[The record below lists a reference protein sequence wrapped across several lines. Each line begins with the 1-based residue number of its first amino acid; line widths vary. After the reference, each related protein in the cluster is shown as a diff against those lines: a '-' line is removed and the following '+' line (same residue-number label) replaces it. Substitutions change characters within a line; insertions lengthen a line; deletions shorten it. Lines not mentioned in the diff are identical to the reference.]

1 MSGKFMSV
9 KRVIVPTITM
19 LIIASQLMGCSSVSQ
34 SEMLQ
39 MINQG
44 DAIEIEVA
52 VPLNQEQGT
61 EKTVEWTQLDQLTSQ
76 PELRSSMENI
86 FKIVAFGDNSKNGVF
101 YVNLDGEQ
109 DGNNTLYNV
118 FANNKFREGYW
129 NNVAVQREL
138 AQASAENYADI
149 DYEESNYKRA
159 MLAGING
166 YFNILNDS
174 ETGFANMDST
184 ITRLE
189 AMSAL
194 FKAENP
200 VTDTLSEDNEFRE
213 AVDTGNTNEYTIFAS
228 NLSEQSYLDISSGS
242 LDSHTANG
250 TITRGE
256 LVYMIVQEYF
266 KTEYDN
272 VDIKGEC
279 YADTVNGGN
288 IAVAQKFIE
297 GENKKE
303 HWQSYELS
311 YALQNPDKGC
321 PERMYKALLVAN
333 EKGIIVDKD
342 SRWEEGATKEDFLEM
357 LTNAYLALPSQVSA
371 ERGTGEAPVQSEAPT
386 TEHEETG
393 ELGNGTSEDA
403 ELETPEDVEYQNQ
416 LDNEL
421 AEETKDQSDVISTDI
436 EILDKTMYAKGSVN
450 TRSGPSTDYE
460 KLGGLTTNQEVHVTG
475 QSKETGWYE
484 IEINGSKQYVSNQF
498 LSDTKTQVTQASTS
512 NSGQTTETENNS
524 APAQNNSDNSNQG
537 NATADLRKEDI
548 LNKLQQMGCTSGNSD
563 SVNSSG
569 SAAGLGK
576 THYESGEGVTAY

>member
-1 MSGKFMSV
+1 MSV

-149 DYEESNYKRA
+149 DYEEGNYKRA

-174 ETGFANMDST
+174 ETGYANMDST

-200 VTDTLSEDNEFRE
+200 VTDTLSEDSEFRE
-213 AVDTGNTNEYTIFAS
+213 AVDDGNTNEYTIFAS

-386 TEHEETG
+386 TETSDNLAVDVEGTDGVIEDGDYDEEVTPQVEEDTSKEQQETTKVEFTEERYQYFSKMMQEDLENRTG
-393 ELGNGTSEDA
+393 WQDDYSYDEVVEYITRDAMKDCMPSGGSSGHIDAPVPEGSAPSNASEIGNGGID
-403 ELETPEDVEYQNQ
+403 Y
-416 LDNEL
+416 
-421 AEETKDQSDVISTDI
+421 
-436 EILDKTMYAKGSVN
+436 
-450 TRSGPSTDYE
+450 SGPSDP
-460 KLGGLTTNQEVHVTG
+460 
-475 QSKETGWYE
+475 
-484 IEINGSKQYVSNQF
+484 QF
-498 LSDTKTQVTQASTS
+498 
-512 NSGQTTETENNS
+512 
-524 APAQNNSDNSNQG
+524 
-537 NATADLRKEDI
+537 
-548 LNKLQQMGCTSGNSD
+548 
-563 SVNSSG
+563 
-569 SAAGLGK
+569 AG
-576 THYESGEGVTAY
+576 VVVQ

>member
-34 SEMLQ
+34 SEMLR

-118 FANNKFREGYW
+118 FANNKFRESYW

-138 AQASAENYADI
+138 AEVSAENYADI
-149 DYEESNYKRA
+149 DYEEGNYKRA

-200 VTDTLSEDNEFRE
+200 VTDTLSEDSEFRE
-213 AVDTGNTNEYTIFAS
+213 AVDAGNTNEYTIFAS
-228 NLSEQSYLDISSGS
+228 NLSEQSYLDIGSGS

-279 YADTVNGGN
+279 YVDTVNGGN

-386 TEHEETG
+386 TELEETG
-393 ELGNGTSEDA
+393 ELGNGTGEDA

-484 IEINGSKQYVSNQF
+484 IEINGSRQYVSNQF

-512 NSGQTTETENNS
+512 NSGQ
-524 APAQNNSDNSNQG
+524 QSNQG
-537 NATADLRKEDI
+537 TTQN
-548 LNKLQQMGCTSGNSD
+548 NNSNNTSQGNSNGT
-563 SVNSSG
+563 VNSDGSLNLDKLKEMGFGGSG
-569 SAAGLGK
+569 SITGGRDGSQDGK

>member
-9 KRVIVPTITM
+9 KRIIVPTITM

-86 FKIVAFGDNSKNGVF
+86 FKIVAFGDNSKNGVL

-149 DYEESNYKRA
+149 DYEEGNYKRA

-174 ETGFANMDST
+174 ETGYANMDST

-200 VTDTLSEDNEFRE
+200 VTDTLSEDSEFRE

-333 EKGIIVDKD
+333 EKEIIVDKD
-342 SRWEEGATKEDFLEM
+342 SRWEEGATKEDLLEM

-386 TEHEETG
+386 TETSELEETADSNVSDMYV
-393 ELGNGTSEDA
+393 EI
-403 ELETPEDVEYQNQ
+403 ETPEEAEYQDYLESQ
-416 LDNEL
+416 EALEDKTEDDL
-421 AEETKDQSDVISTDI
+421 VQSDIVT
-436 EILDKTMYAKGSVN
+436 LDKTMYAKGSVN

-484 IEINGSKQYVSNQF
+484 IEINGSKQYVSDKY
-498 LSDTKTQVTQASTS
+498 LSDTKMQVTKPSTT
-512 NSGQTTETENNS
+512 NNNQTSATS
-524 APAQNNSDNSNQG
+524 APSDNSSTPEQTPSNLQPTIINGQTDASQLDWSNSFG
-537 NATADLRKEDI
+537 NLPS
-548 LNKLQQMGCTSGNSD
+548 L
-563 SVNSSG
+563 
-569 SAAGLGK
+569 
-576 THYESGEGVTAY
+576 ESGKGIHAY

>member
-1 MSGKFMSV
+1 MSV

-129 NNVAVQREL
+129 NNVAVQRKL

-149 DYEESNYKRA
+149 DYEEGNYKRA

-213 AVDTGNTNEYTIFAS
+213 AVGTGNTNEYTIFAS

-288 IAVAQKFIE
+288 IAVAQKFID

-333 EKGIIVDKD
+333 ENGIIVDKD

-371 ERGTGEAPVQSEAPT
+371 ERGTGEAPVQSEEPT
-386 TEHEETG
+386 TELEETG

-512 NSGQTTETENNS
+512 NSGQ
-524 APAQNNSDNSNQG
+524 QSNQG
-537 NATADLRKEDI
+537 TTQN
-548 LNKLQQMGCTSGNSD
+548 NNSNNTSQGNSNGT
-563 SVNSSG
+563 VNSDGSLNLDKLAEMGFGKHDLPASSG
-569 SAAGLGK
+569 SAAGLGNNS
-576 THYESGEGVTAY
+576 SGNWNDVTIY

>member
-101 YVNLDGEQ
+101 YVNLEGEQ

-149 DYEESNYKRA
+149 DYEEGNYKRA

-174 ETGFANMDST
+174 ETGYVNMDST

-200 VTDTLSEDNEFRE
+200 VTDTLSEDSEFRE
-213 AVDTGNTNEYTIFAS
+213 AVDAGNTNEYTIFAS

-333 EKGIIVDKD
+333 EKEIIVDKD

-371 ERGTGEAPVQSEAPT
+371 ERGTGEAPVQSEAST

-498 LSDTKTQVTQASTS
+498 LSDTKTQVTQASNS
-512 NSGQTTETENNS
+512 NSGQPTETENNS

>member
-9 KRVIVPTITM
+9 KRIIVPTITM

-149 DYEESNYKRA
+149 DYEEGNYKRA

-174 ETGFANMDST
+174 ETGYANMDST

-200 VTDTLSEDNEFRE
+200 VTDTLSEDSEFRE
-213 AVDTGNTNEYTIFAS
+213 AVDAGNTNEYTIFAS
-228 NLSEQSYLDISSGS
+228 NLSEQSYLDIGSGS

-333 EKGIIVDKD
+333 EKGIIADKD

-371 ERGTGEAPVQSEAPT
+371 ERGTGEAPVQSEVPT
-386 TEHEETG
+386 TETSELEETADSNVSDMYV
-393 ELGNGTSEDA
+393 EI
-403 ELETPEDVEYQNQ
+403 ETPEEAEYQDYLESQ
-416 LDNEL
+416 EALEDKTEDDL
-421 AEETKDQSDVISTDI
+421 VQSDIVT
-436 EILDKTMYAKGSVN
+436 LDKTMYAKGSVN

-484 IEINGSKQYVSNQF
+484 IEINGSKQYVSDKY
-498 LSDTKTQVTQASTS
+498 LSDTKMQVTKPSTTNNNQTSSTS
-512 NSGQTTETENNS
+512 
-524 APAQNNSDNSNQG
+524 APSDNSSTPEQTPSN
-537 NATADLRKEDI
+537 
-548 LNKLQQMGCTSGNSD
+548 LQPTIINGQTDASQLDWG
-563 SVNSSG
+563 
-569 SAAGLGK
+569 
-576 THYESGEGVTAY
+576 SGETFDFGHHAGGEGIHAD

>member
-149 DYEESNYKRA
+149 DYEEGNYKRA

-200 VTDTLSEDNEFRE
+200 VTDTLSEDSEFRE
-213 AVDTGNTNEYTIFAS
+213 AVDAGNTNEYTIFAS

-512 NSGQTTETENNS
+512 NSGQ
-524 APAQNNSDNSNQG
+524 QSNQG
-537 NATADLRKEDI
+537 TTQN
-548 LNKLQQMGCTSGNSD
+548 NNSNNTSQGNSNGT
-563 SVNSSG
+563 VNTDGSLNLDKLKELGFGKHDLPASSG
-569 SAAGLGK
+569 SAAGLGNNS
-576 THYESGEGVTAY
+576 SGNWNDVTIY

>member
-1 MSGKFMSV
+1 MSV

-149 DYEESNYKRA
+149 DYEEGNYKRA

-200 VTDTLSEDNEFRE
+200 VTDTLSEDSDFRE

-303 HWQSYELS
+303 RWQSYELS

-333 EKGIIVDKD
+333 EKEIIVDKD

-357 LTNAYLALPSQVSA
+357 ITNAYLALPSQVSA

-386 TEHEETG
+386 TE
-393 ELGNGTSEDA
+393 TSELKETA
-403 ELETPEDVEYQNQ
+403 EPSEMDV
-416 LDNEL
+416 L
-421 AEETKDQSDVISTDI
+421 
-436 EILDKTMYAKGSVN
+436 M
-450 TRSGPSTDYE
+450 
-460 KLGGLTTNQEVHVTG
+460 NQEDSDMAEAIDESATVEENTSDYV
-475 QSKETGWYE
+475 
-484 IEINGSKQYVSNQF
+484 INEANQ
-498 LSDTKTQVTQASTS
+498 T
-512 NSGQTTETENNS
+512 
-524 APAQNNSDNSNQG
+524 
-537 NATADLRKEDI
+537 
-548 LNKLQQMGCTSGNSD
+548 
-563 SVNSSG
+563 
-569 SAAGLGK
+569 
-576 THYESGEGVTAY
+576 

>member
-9 KRVIVPTITM
+9 KRIIVPTITM

-149 DYEESNYKRA
+149 DYEEGNYKRA

-174 ETGFANMDST
+174 ETGYANMDST

-242 LDSHTANG
+242 LDSHTVNG

-333 EKGIIVDKD
+333 EKEIIVDKD

-475 QSKETGWYE
+475 QSKETRWYE

-498 LSDTKTQVTQASTS
+498 LSDTKTQVTQASNS
-512 NSGQTTETENNS
+512 NSGQQSNQGT
-524 APAQNNSDNSNQG
+524 AQNNNSNNTSQG
-537 NATADLRKEDI
+537 NSNGTVNSDGS
-548 LNKLQQMGCTSGNSD
+548 LNLDKLAEMGFGGSGSITGGRDGSQDGLSGSGN
-563 SVNSSG
+563 
-569 SAAGLGK
+569 
-576 THYESGEGVTAY
+576 GVGVEVY

>member
-1 MSGKFMSV
+1 MSV

-149 DYEESNYKRA
+149 DYEEGNYKRA

-174 ETGFANMDST
+174 ETGYANMDST

-200 VTDTLSEDNEFRE
+200 VTDTLSEDSEFRE
-213 AVDTGNTNEYTIFAS
+213 AVDAGNTNEYTIFAS

-371 ERGTGEAPVQSEAPT
+371 ERGTGEAPIQSEAPT

-498 LSDTKTQVTQASTS
+498 LSDTKTQVTQASNS

>member
-149 DYEESNYKRA
+149 DYEEGNYKRA

-200 VTDTLSEDNEFRE
+200 VTDTLSEDSEFRE
-213 AVDTGNTNEYTIFAS
+213 AVDAGNTNEYTIFAS

-371 ERGTGEAPVQSEAPT
+371 ERGTGEAPVQSEEPT

-498 LSDTKTQVTQASTS
+498 LSDTKTQVTQASNS
-512 NSGQTTETENNS
+512 NSGQQSNQGTTQNNNS
-524 APAQNNSDNSNQG
+524 NNTSQG
-537 NATADLRKEDI
+537 NATADLSKEDI

-569 SAAGLGK
+569 SASGLGDNS
-576 THYESGEGVTAY
+576 SGNWNDVTIY

>member
-149 DYEESNYKRA
+149 DYEEGNYKRA

-174 ETGFANMDST
+174 ETGYANMDST

-200 VTDTLSEDNEFRE
+200 VTDTLSEDSEFRE
-213 AVDTGNTNEYTIFAS
+213 AVDAGNTNEYTIFAS

-288 IAVAQKFIE
+288 IAVVQKFIE

-333 EKGIIVDKD
+333 KKGIIADKD

-371 ERGTGEAPVQSEAPT
+371 ERGTGEAPVQSEEPT
-386 TEHEETG
+386 TELEETDDSNVSDMYV
-393 ELGNGTSEDA
+393 EI
-403 ELETPEDVEYQNQ
+403 ETPEEAEYQDYLESQ
-416 LDNEL
+416 EALEDKTEDDL
-421 AEETKDQSDVISTDI
+421 VQSDIVT
-436 EILDKTMYAKGSVN
+436 LDKTMYAKGSVN

-484 IEINGSKQYVSNQF
+484 IEINGSKQYVSDKY
-498 LSDTKTQVTQASTS
+498 LSDTKMQVTKPSST
-512 NSGQTTETENNS
+512 NNNQTSSIS
-524 APAQNNSDNSNQG
+524 APSDNSSTPEQTPSN
-537 NATADLRKEDI
+537 
-548 LNKLQQMGCTSGNSD
+548 LQPTIINGQTDASQLDWG
-563 SVNSSG
+563 
-569 SAAGLGK
+569 
-576 THYESGEGVTAY
+576 SGETFDFGHHAGGEGIHAD

>member
-1 MSGKFMSV
+1 MSV

-149 DYEESNYKRA
+149 DYEEGDYKRA

-200 VTDTLSEDNEFRE
+200 VTDTLSEDSEFRE

-333 EKGIIVDKD
+333 EKEIIVDKD

-371 ERGTGEAPVQSEAPT
+371 ERGTGEAPVQSEEPT
-386 TEHEETG
+386 TELEETDDSNVSDMYV
-393 ELGNGTSEDA
+393 EI
-403 ELETPEDVEYQNQ
+403 ETPEEAEYQDYLESQ
-416 LDNEL
+416 EALEDKTEDDL
-421 AEETKDQSDVISTDI
+421 VQSDIVT
-436 EILDKTMYAKGSVN
+436 LDKTMYAKGSVN

-484 IEINGSKQYVSNQF
+484 IEINGSKQYVSDKY
-498 LSDTKTQVTQASTS
+498 LSDTKMQVTKPSST
-512 NSGQTTETENNS
+512 NNNQTSATS
-524 APAQNNSDNSNQG
+524 APSDNSSTPEQTPSNLQPTIINGQTDASQLDWSGTFNWGQG
-537 NATADLRKEDI
+537 DY
-548 LNKLQQMGCTSGNSD
+548 
-563 SVNSSG
+563 SSG
-569 SAAGLGK
+569 AGI
-576 THYESGEGVTAY
+576 HAD

>member
-9 KRVIVPTITM
+9 KRIIVPTITM

-149 DYEESNYKRA
+149 DYEEGNYKRA

-200 VTDTLSEDNEFRE
+200 VTDTLSEDSEFRE

-342 SRWEEGATKEDFLEM
+342 SRWEEGATKEDLLEM

-386 TEHEETG
+386 TETSELEETADSNVSDMYV
-393 ELGNGTSEDA
+393 EI
-403 ELETPEDVEYQNQ
+403 ETPEEAEYQDYLESQ
-416 LDNEL
+416 EALEDKTEDDL
-421 AEETKDQSDVISTDI
+421 VQSDIVT
-436 EILDKTMYAKGSVN
+436 LDKTMYAKGSVN

-484 IEINGSKQYVSNQF
+484 IEINGSKQYVSDKY
-498 LSDTKTQVTQASTS
+498 LSDTKMQVTKPSTT
-512 NSGQTTETENNS
+512 NNNQTSATS
-524 APAQNNSDNSNQG
+524 APSDNSSTPEQTPSNLQPTIINGQTDASQLDWSGTFNWGQG
-537 NATADLRKEDI
+537 DY
-548 LNKLQQMGCTSGNSD
+548 
-563 SVNSSG
+563 SSG
-569 SAAGLGK
+569 AGI
-576 THYESGEGVTAY
+576 HAD

>member
-1 MSGKFMSV
+1 MSV

-149 DYEESNYKRA
+149 DYEEGNYKRA

-200 VTDTLSEDNEFRE
+200 VTDTLSEDSEFRE
-213 AVDTGNTNEYTIFAS
+213 AVDAGNTNEYTIFAS

-512 NSGQTTETENNS
+512 NSGQ
-524 APAQNNSDNSNQG
+524 QSNQG
-537 NATADLRKEDI
+537 TTQN
-548 LNKLQQMGCTSGNSD
+548 NNSNNTSQGNSNGT
-563 SVNSSG
+563 VNTDGSLNLDKLKELGFGKHDLPASSG
-569 SAAGLGK
+569 SAAGLGNNS
-576 THYESGEGVTAY
+576 SGNWNDVTIY

>member
-149 DYEESNYKRA
+149 DYEEGNYKRA

-174 ETGFANMDST
+174 ETGYANMDST

-200 VTDTLSEDNEFRE
+200 VTDTLSEDSEFRE
-213 AVDTGNTNEYTIFAS
+213 AVDAGNTNEYTIFAS

-333 EKGIIVDKD
+333 EKGIIADKD

-371 ERGTGEAPVQSEAPT
+371 ERGTGEATIQSEAPT

-512 NSGQTTETENNS
+512 NSGQ
-524 APAQNNSDNSNQG
+524 QSNQG
-537 NATADLRKEDI
+537 TTQN
-548 LNKLQQMGCTSGNSD
+548 NNSNNTSQGNSNGT
-563 SVNSSG
+563 VNSDGSLNLDKLAEMGFGINVDHTGSDGSG
-569 SAAGLGK
+569 MGLGQ

>member
-9 KRVIVPTITM
+9 KRIIVPTITM

-149 DYEESNYKRA
+149 DYEEGNYKRA

-174 ETGFANMDST
+174 ETGYANMDST

-200 VTDTLSEDNEFRE
+200 VTDTLSEDSEFRE
-213 AVDTGNTNEYTIFAS
+213 AVDAGNTNEYTIFAS

-386 TEHEETG
+386 TETSELEETADSNVSDMYV
-393 ELGNGTSEDA
+393 EI
-403 ELETPEDVEYQNQ
+403 ETPEEAEYQDYLESQ
-416 LDNEL
+416 EALEDKTEDDL
-421 AEETKDQSDVISTDI
+421 VQSDIVT
-436 EILDKTMYAKGSVN
+436 LDKTMYAKGSVN

-484 IEINGSKQYVSNQF
+484 IEINGSKQYVSDKY
-498 LSDTKTQVTQASTS
+498 LSDTKMQVTKPSTTNNNQTSSTS
-512 NSGQTTETENNS
+512 
-524 APAQNNSDNSNQG
+524 APSDNSSTPEQTPSNLQPTIINGQTDASQLDWSGTFNWGQG
-537 NATADLRKEDI
+537 DY
-548 LNKLQQMGCTSGNSD
+548 
-563 SVNSSG
+563 SSG
-569 SAAGLGK
+569 AGI
-576 THYESGEGVTAY
+576 HAD

>member
-149 DYEESNYKRA
+149 DYEEGNYKRA

-200 VTDTLSEDNEFRE
+200 VTDTLSEDSEFRE
-213 AVDTGNTNEYTIFAS
+213 AVDAGNTNEYTIFAS

-371 ERGTGEAPVQSEAPT
+371 ERGTGEAPVQSESPT
-386 TEHEETG
+386 TETSELEETADSNVSDMYV
-393 ELGNGTSEDA
+393 EI
-403 ELETPEDVEYQNQ
+403 ETPEEAEYQDYLESQ
-416 LDNEL
+416 EALEDKTEDDL
-421 AEETKDQSDVISTDI
+421 VQSDIVT
-436 EILDKTMYAKGSVN
+436 LDKTMYAKGSVN

-484 IEINGSKQYVSNQF
+484 IEINGSKQYVSDKY
-498 LSDTKTQVTQASTS
+498 LSDTKMQVTKPSTT
-512 NSGQTTETENNS
+512 NNNQTSATS
-524 APAQNNSDNSNQG
+524 APSDNSSTPEQTPSN
-537 NATADLRKEDI
+537 
-548 LNKLQQMGCTSGNSD
+548 LQPTIINGQTDASQLDWSNSF
-563 SVNSSG
+563 G
-569 SAAGLGK
+569 PLEHA
-576 THYESGEGVTAY
+576 ESGEGIHAY

>member
-149 DYEESNYKRA
+149 DYEEGNYKRA

-200 VTDTLSEDNEFRE
+200 VTDTLSEDSEFRE
-213 AVDTGNTNEYTIFAS
+213 AVDAGNTNEYTIFAS

-371 ERGTGEAPVQSEAPT
+371 ERGTGEAPVQSEEPA
-386 TEHEETG
+386 TELEETG

-512 NSGQTTETENNS
+512 NSGQQSNQGTTQNNNS
-524 APAQNNSDNSNQG
+524 NNTSQG
-537 NATADLRKEDI
+537 NATADLSKEDI

-569 SAAGLGK
+569 SASGLGDNS
-576 THYESGEGVTAY
+576 SGNWNDITIY

>member
-149 DYEESNYKRA
+149 DYEEGNYKRA

-200 VTDTLSEDNEFRE
+200 VTDSLSEDSEFRE
-213 AVDTGNTNEYTIFAS
+213 AVDAGNTNEYKIFAS

-371 ERGTGEAPVQSEAPT
+371 ERGTGETPVQSEEST
-386 TEHEETG
+386 TELEETG

-512 NSGQTTETENNS
+512 NSGQ
-524 APAQNNSDNSNQG
+524 QSNQG
-537 NATADLRKEDI
+537 TTQN
-548 LNKLQQMGCTSGNSD
+548 NNSNNTSQGNSNGT
-563 SVNSSG
+563 VNSDGSLNLDKLKELGFGKQDLSDNTNLPGSDLGTGGSG
-569 SAAGLGK
+569 QFVGIEV
-576 THYESGEGVTAY
+576 H

>member
-1 MSGKFMSV
+1 MSV
-9 KRVIVPTITM
+9 KRIIVPTITM

-129 NNVAVQREL
+129 NNVAIQREL

-149 DYEESNYKRA
+149 DYEEGNYKRA

-200 VTDTLSEDNEFRE
+200 VTDTLSEDGEFRE
-213 AVDTGNTNEYTIFAS
+213 AVDAGNTNEYTIFAS

-371 ERGTGEAPVQSEAPT
+371 ERGTGEAPVQSESPT
-386 TEHEETG
+386 TELEETDDSNVSDMYV
-393 ELGNGTSEDA
+393 EI
-403 ELETPEDVEYQNQ
+403 ETPEEAEYQDYLESQ
-416 LDNEL
+416 EALEDKTEDDL
-421 AEETKDQSDVISTDI
+421 VQSDIVT
-436 EILDKTMYAKGSVN
+436 LDKTMYAKGSVN

-484 IEINGSKQYVSNQF
+484 IEINGSKQYVSDKY
-498 LSDTKTQVTQASTS
+498 LSDTKMQVTKPSST
-512 NSGQTTETENNS
+512 NNNQTSSIS
-524 APAQNNSDNSNQG
+524 APSDNSSTPEQTPSNLQPTIINGQTDASQLDWSNSFG
-537 NATADLRKEDI
+537 NLPS
-548 LNKLQQMGCTSGNSD
+548 L
-563 SVNSSG
+563 
-569 SAAGLGK
+569 
-576 THYESGEGVTAY
+576 ESGKGIHAY

>member
-118 FANNKFREGYW
+118 FANNKFRESYW

-149 DYEESNYKRA
+149 DYEEGNYKRA

-200 VTDTLSEDNEFRE
+200 VTDTLSEDSEFRE
-213 AVDTGNTNEYTIFAS
+213 AVDAGNTNEYTIFAS

-288 IAVAQKFIE
+288 IAVAQRFIE

-371 ERGTGEAPVQSEAPT
+371 ERGTGEAPVQSEEPT
-386 TEHEETG
+386 TELEETDDSNVSDMYV
-393 ELGNGTSEDA
+393 EI
-403 ELETPEDVEYQNQ
+403 ETPEEAEYQDYLESQ
-416 LDNEL
+416 EALEDKTEDDL
-421 AEETKDQSDVISTDI
+421 VQSDIVT
-436 EILDKTMYAKGSVN
+436 LDKTMYAKGSVN

-484 IEINGSKQYVSNQF
+484 IEINGSKQYVSDKY
-498 LSDTKTQVTQASTS
+498 LSDTKMQVTKPSTTNNNQTSSTS
-512 NSGQTTETENNS
+512 
-524 APAQNNSDNSNQG
+524 APSDNSSTPEQTPSN
-537 NATADLRKEDI
+537 
-548 LNKLQQMGCTSGNSD
+548 LQPTIINGQTDASQLDWSNSF
-563 SVNSSG
+563 G
-569 SAAGLGK
+569 PLEHA
-576 THYESGEGVTAY
+576 ESGEGIHAY

>member
-1 MSGKFMSV
+1 MSV

-149 DYEESNYKRA
+149 DYEEGNYKRA

-174 ETGFANMDST
+174 ETGFTNMDST

-200 VTDTLSEDNEFRE
+200 VTDTLSEDSEFRE
-213 AVDTGNTNEYTIFAS
+213 AAVDAGNTNEYTIFAS

-288 IAVAQKFIE
+288 IAVAQRFIE

-371 ERGTGEAPVQSEAPT
+371 ERGTGEATIQSEAPT
-386 TEHEETG
+386 TETSELEETADSNVSDMYV
-393 ELGNGTSEDA
+393 EI
-403 ELETPEDVEYQNQ
+403 ETPEEAEYQDYLESQ
-416 LDNEL
+416 EALEDKTEDDL
-421 AEETKDQSDVISTDI
+421 EQSDIVT
-436 EILDKTMYAKGSVN
+436 LDKTMYAKGSVN

-484 IEINGSKQYVSNQF
+484 IEINGSKQYVSDKY
-498 LSDTKTQVTQASTS
+498 LSDTKMQVTKPSTT
-512 NSGQTTETENNS
+512 NNNQTSATS
-524 APAQNNSDNSNQG
+524 APSDNSSTPEQTPSNLQPTIINGQTDASQLDWSGTFNWGQG
-537 NATADLRKEDI
+537 DY
-548 LNKLQQMGCTSGNSD
+548 
-563 SVNSSG
+563 SSG
-569 SAAGLGK
+569 AGI
-576 THYESGEGVTAY
+576 HAD

>member
-1 MSGKFMSV
+1 MSV

-149 DYEESNYKRA
+149 DYEEGNYKRA

-174 ETGFANMDST
+174 ETGFVNMDST

-200 VTDTLSEDNEFRE
+200 VTDTLSEDSEFRE
-213 AVDTGNTNEYTIFAS
+213 AVDAGNTNEYTIFAS

-333 EKGIIVDKD
+333 EKEIIVDKD
-342 SRWEEGATKEDFLEM
+342 SRWEEGATKEDLLEM

-386 TEHEETG
+386 TELEETDDSNVSDMYV
-393 ELGNGTSEDA
+393 EI
-403 ELETPEDVEYQNQ
+403 ETPEEAEYQDYLESQ
-416 LDNEL
+416 EALEDKTEDDL
-421 AEETKDQSDVISTDI
+421 VQSDIVT
-436 EILDKTMYAKGSVN
+436 LDKTMYAKGSVN

-484 IEINGSKQYVSNQF
+484 IEINGSKQYVSDKY
-498 LSDTKTQVTQASTS
+498 LSDTKMQVTKPSTT
-512 NSGQTTETENNS
+512 NNNQTSATS
-524 APAQNNSDNSNQG
+524 APSDNSSTPEQTPSNLQPTIINGQTDASQLDWSGTFNWGQG
-537 NATADLRKEDI
+537 DY
-548 LNKLQQMGCTSGNSD
+548 
-563 SVNSSG
+563 SSG
-569 SAAGLGK
+569 AGI
-576 THYESGEGVTAY
+576 HAD

>member
-1 MSGKFMSV
+1 MSV

-101 YVNLDGEQ
+101 YVNLEGEQ

-118 FANNKFREGYW
+118 FANNKFRESYW

-149 DYEESNYKRA
+149 DYEEGNYKRA

-174 ETGFANMDST
+174 ETGYANMDST

-200 VTDTLSEDNEFRE
+200 VTDTLSEDSEFRE
-213 AVDTGNTNEYTIFAS
+213 AVDAGNTNEYTIFAS

-371 ERGTGEAPVQSEAPT
+371 ERGTGEAPVQSESPT

-421 AEETKDQSDVISTDI
+421 AKETKDQSDVISTDI

-498 LSDTKTQVTQASTS
+498 LSDTKTQVTQASNS
-512 NSGQTTETENNS
+512 NSEQQSNQGT
-524 APAQNNSDNSNQG
+524 AQNNNSNNTSQG
-537 NATADLRKEDI
+537 NSNGTVNSDGSLNLDKLKELGFGGSGSITGGRDGSQDG
-548 LNKLQQMGCTSGNSD
+548 LSGSGN
-563 SVNSSG
+563 
-569 SAAGLGK
+569 
-576 THYESGEGVTAY
+576 GVGVEVY

>member
-1 MSGKFMSV
+1 MSV

-149 DYEESNYKRA
+149 DYEEGNYKRA

-228 NLSEQSYLDISSGS
+228 NLSEQSYLDIGSGS

-333 EKGIIVDKD
+333 EKEIIVDKD
-342 SRWEEGATKEDFLEM
+342 SRWEEGATKEDLLET

-498 LSDTKTQVTQASTS
+498 LSDTKTQVTQASNS

>member
-101 YVNLDGEQ
+101 YVNLEGEQ

-118 FANNKFREGYW
+118 FANNKFRESYW

-149 DYEESNYKRA
+149 DYEEGNYKRA

-174 ETGFANMDST
+174 ETGYANMDST

-200 VTDTLSEDNEFRE
+200 VTDTLSEDSEFRE
-213 AVDTGNTNEYTIFAS
+213 AVDAGNTNEYTIFAS

-371 ERGTGEAPVQSEAPT
+371 ERGTGEAPVQSESPT

-421 AEETKDQSDVISTDI
+421 AKETKDQSDVISTDI

-484 IEINGSKQYVSNQF
+484 IEINGSKQYVSDKY
-498 LSDTKTQVTQASTS
+498 LSDTKMQVTKPSTT
-512 NSGQTTETENNS
+512 NNNQTSATS
-524 APAQNNSDNSNQG
+524 APSDNSSTPEQTPSNLQPTIINGQTDASQLDWSGTFNWGQG
-537 NATADLRKEDI
+537 DY
-548 LNKLQQMGCTSGNSD
+548 
-563 SVNSSG
+563 SSG
-569 SAAGLGK
+569 AGI
-576 THYESGEGVTAY
+576 HAD

>member
-1 MSGKFMSV
+1 MSV

-101 YVNLDGEQ
+101 YVNLEGEQ

-118 FANNKFREGYW
+118 FANNKFRESYW

-149 DYEESNYKRA
+149 DYEEGNYKRA

-174 ETGFANMDST
+174 ETGYANMDST

-200 VTDTLSEDNEFRE
+200 VTDTLSEDSEFRE
-213 AVDTGNTNEYTIFAS
+213 AVDAGNTNEYTIFAS

-386 TEHEETG
+386 TELEETG

-498 LSDTKTQVTQASTS
+498 LSDTKTQVTQASNS
-512 NSGQTTETENNS
+512 NSEQ
-524 APAQNNSDNSNQG
+524 QSNQG
-537 NATADLRKEDI
+537 TTQN
-548 LNKLQQMGCTSGNSD
+548 NNSNNTSQGNSNGT
-563 SVNSSG
+563 VNSDGSLNLDKLAEMGFGINVDHTGSDGSG
-569 SAAGLGK
+569 MGLGQ

>member
-44 DAIEIEVA
+44 DTIEIEVA

-101 YVNLDGEQ
+101 YVNLEGEQ

-118 FANNKFREGYW
+118 FANNKFRESYW
-129 NNVAVQREL
+129 NNVVVQREL

-149 DYEESNYKRA
+149 DYEEGNYKRA

-174 ETGFANMDST
+174 ETGYANMDST

-200 VTDTLSEDNEFRE
+200 VTDTLSEDSEFRE
-213 AVDTGNTNEYTIFAS
+213 AVDAGNTNEYTIFAS

-371 ERGTGEAPVQSEAPT
+371 ERGTGEAPVQSEEPT
-386 TEHEETG
+386 TE
-393 ELGNGTSEDA
+393 TSELEEIADSNVSDMYI
-403 ELETPEDVEYQNQ
+403 EIETPEEAEYQDYLESQ
-416 LDNEL
+416 EALEDKTEDDL
-421 AEETKDQSDVISTDI
+421 VQSDIVT
-436 EILDKTMYAKGSVN
+436 LDKTMYAKGSVN

-460 KLGGLTTNQEVHVTG
+460 KLGGLTTNQEVQVTG

-484 IEINGSKQYVSNQF
+484 IEINGSKQYVSDKY
-498 LSDTKTQVTQASTS
+498 LSDTKMQVTKPSTTNNNQTSSTS
-512 NSGQTTETENNS
+512 
-524 APAQNNSDNSNQG
+524 APSDNSSTPEQTPSNLQPTIINGQTDASQLDWSGTFNWGQG
-537 NATADLRKEDI
+537 DY
-548 LNKLQQMGCTSGNSD
+548 
-563 SVNSSG
+563 SSG
-569 SAAGLGK
+569 AGI
-576 THYESGEGVTAY
+576 HAD

>member
-1 MSGKFMSV
+1 MSV

-149 DYEESNYKRA
+149 DYEEGNYKRA

-174 ETGFANMDST
+174 ETGYANMDST

-200 VTDTLSEDNEFRE
+200 VTDTLSEDSEFRE
-213 AVDTGNTNEYTIFAS
+213 AVDAGNTNEYTIFAS

-386 TEHEETG
+386 TELEETG

-498 LSDTKTQVTQASTS
+498 LSDTKTQVTQASNS

>member
-9 KRVIVPTITM
+9 KRIIVPTITM

-109 DGNNTLYNV
+109 DGNNILYNV

-149 DYEESNYKRA
+149 DYEEGNYKRA

-174 ETGFANMDST
+174 ETGYANMDST

-288 IAVAQKFIE
+288 IAVDQKFIE

-333 EKGIIVDKD
+333 EKEIIVDKD
-342 SRWEEGATKEDFLEM
+342 SRWEEGATKEDLLEM

-371 ERGTGEAPVQSEAPT
+371 ERGTGEAPVQSEVPT
-386 TEHEETG
+386 TETSELEETG

-498 LSDTKTQVTQASTS
+498 LSDTKTQVTQAPNS
-512 NSGQTTETENNS
+512 NSGQ
-524 APAQNNSDNSNQG
+524 QSNQG
-537 NATADLRKEDI
+537 TTQN
-548 LNKLQQMGCTSGNSD
+548 NNSNNTSQGNSNGT
-563 SVNSSG
+563 VNTDGSLNLDKLKELGFGKHDLPASSG
-569 SAAGLGK
+569 SAAGLGNNS
-576 THYESGEGVTAY
+576 SGNWNDVTIY

>member
-1 MSGKFMSV
+1 MSV

-149 DYEESNYKRA
+149 DYEEGNYKRA

-174 ETGFANMDST
+174 ETGYANMDST

-200 VTDTLSEDNEFRE
+200 VTDTLSEDSEFRE

-333 EKGIIVDKD
+333 EKEIIVDKD

-386 TEHEETG
+386 TELEETG

-498 LSDTKTQVTQASTS
+498 LSDTKTQVTQASNS
-512 NSGQTTETENNS
+512 NSGQQSNQGTT
-524 APAQNNSDNSNQG
+524 QNNSNNTSQGNSNG
-537 NATADLRKEDI
+537 TV
-548 LNKLQQMGCTSGNSD
+548 NSD
-563 SVNSSG
+563 GSLNLDKLKELGFGKHDLPASSG
-569 SAAGLGK
+569 SAAGLGNNS
-576 THYESGEGVTAY
+576 SGNWNDVTIY